1 MKLTLTNIAIVATG
15 LLAAALINWVAS
27 SYFSSSYDH
36 LAAAQNAARV
46 AQADLD
52 LSSQVKVNLAKL
64 RAQAHT
70 VPMWERVGA
79 TVSEIRSTAA
89 HSGLRVTTL
98 TANGTPNFT
107 LEGPLSSILLFLD
120 TMKTWTEPMKV
131 QSITISGK
139 QSALVAQVYAAY

>member
-1 MKLTLTNIAIVATG
+1 MKLTLTNIVIMVTG
-15 LLAAALINWVAS
+15 LFAAALLNWVAS
-27 SYFSSSYDH
+27 SGFASSYDH
-36 LAAAQNAARV
+36 VAQAQNAARI

-52 LSSQVKVNLAKL
+52 LSSQVRTNLSEL
-64 RAQAHT
+64 RAHAHT

-79 TVSEIRSTAA
+79 TVSEIRTTAG

-98 TANGTPNFT
+98 DANGTPNFT

-139 QSALVAQVYAAY
+139 QSALVAQVYATY